1 MELDEM
7 LKTAYSKERVPEDM
21 NIRLKNQFACKEA
34 MEDKSSISF
43 WWLPAMLSTILAVA
57 GFAISFLVYL
67 IIQMQSADFIM
78 PNLVHLI
85 SKGFLHIELIAAVFQ
100 IGISWLFTAIGLW
113 KLNFRK
119 RAHIL

>member
-7 LKTAYSKERVPEDM
+7 LKTAYSKEKVPEGI
-21 NIRLKNQFACKEA
+21 NIRLKNQIACKEA
-34 MEDKSSISF
+34 MEDKSISF
-43 WWLPAMLSTILAVA
+43 WWLPAVLSTILAVA
-57 GFAISFLVYL
+57 GFAISLLVYL
-67 IIQMQSADFIM
+67 MIQMQSADYIM

-85 SKGFLHIELIAAVFQ
+85 SKSWLHIELTVAVFQ
-100 IGISWLFTAIGLW
+100 IGISWIFTAIGLW

>member
-7 LKTAYSKERVPEDM
+7 LKTAYSKEKVPEDI
-21 NIRLKNQFACKEA
+21 NIRLKNQYACRVA
-34 MEDKSSISF
+34 MEEKSISF

-57 GFAISFLVYL
+57 GLAISLLVYL
-67 IIQMQSADFIM
+67 IIQMKSADYIM

-85 SKGFLHIELIAAVFQ
+85 SKGLLQMELIVTVFQ
-100 IGISWLFTAIGLW
+100 IGISWVFTAIGLW

>member
-7 LKTAYSKERVPEDM
+7 LKTAYSKEKVPEGI
-21 NIRLKNQFACKEA
+21 NIRLKNRIACKEA
-34 MEDKSSISF
+34 MEEKSISF
-43 WWLPAMLSTILAVA
+43 WWLPAVLSTILAVA
-57 GFAISFLVYL
+57 GFAISLFVYL
-67 IIQMQSADFIM
+67 MIQMQSADYIM

-85 SKGFLHIELIAAVFQ
+85 SKSWLHIELAVAVLQ
-100 IGISWLFTAIGLW
+100 IGISWIFTAIGLW

>member
-7 LKTAYSKERVPEDM
+7 LKTAYRKESVPEDV

-34 MEDKSSISF
+34 MEDKSISF

-57 GFAISFLVYL
+57 GFAASVLAYL
-67 IIQMQSADFIM
+67 LIQMKSADYIM

-85 SKGFLHIELIAAVFQ
+85 STGFLHIELAAAVCQ
-100 IGISWLFTAIGLW
+100 IGISWIFTAIGLW
-113 KLNFRK
+113 KLNFHK

>member
-7 LKTAYSKERVPEDM
+7 LKTAYSKEKVPEDI
-21 NIRLKNQFACKEA
+21 NIRLKNQYACRVA
-34 MEDKSSISF
+34 MEEKSISF

-57 GFAISFLVYL
+57 GLAISLLVYL
-67 IIQMQSADFIM
+67 IIQMKSADYIM

-85 SKGFLHIELIAAVFQ
+85 SKGFLQMELMVTVFQ
-100 IGISWLFTAIGLW
+100 IGISWVFTVIGLW